1 MKKQWEN
8 PDFKV
13 KSIPLTK
20 RTRDEQLAAAL
31 YPQQSPYK
39 DEALKILKAE
49 GWNTDTKGLLSDTS
63 RSFVS
68 PLGGQI
74 QTPKGRFTIQRT
86 R

>member
-1 MKKQWEN
+1 MSN
-8 PDFKV
+8 DFKV
-13 KSIPLTK
+13 KNIPLAK

-39 DEALKILKAE
+39 GEVLQILKNE
-49 GWNTDTKGLLSDTS
+49 GWRTDTKSLLPDTS

-68 PLGGQI
+68 PLGGQM
-74 QTPKGRFTIQRT
+74 QTPRGKFTIQRT